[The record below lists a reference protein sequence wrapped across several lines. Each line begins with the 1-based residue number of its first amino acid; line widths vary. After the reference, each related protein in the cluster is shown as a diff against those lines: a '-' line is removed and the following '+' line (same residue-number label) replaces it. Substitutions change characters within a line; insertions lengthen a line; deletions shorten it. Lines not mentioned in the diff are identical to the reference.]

1 MSGEDDKARNT
12 EMILL
17 VDDDEI
23 VRKFVLQVLQTS
35 GYAVIEASNG
45 PEALRIAKEH
55 TGPINL
61 LLTDIKMPKMN
72 GRELAD
78 RLTPLRPGVK
88 VLYISGHTDS
98 ATVNQMA
105 LQRGAN
111 FLQKP
116 FTPDRLTTKVRK
128 VLDSSVLP
136 S

>member
-1 MSGEDDKARNT
+1 VDGEQDRAKNT

-17 VDDDEI
+17 VDEEEI
-23 VRKFVLQVLQTS
+23 VREFVLHGLQAS

-45 PEALRIAKEH
+45 PEALRIANEH

-72 GRELAD
+72 GRELAE
-78 RLTPLRPGVK
+78 RLMPLRPGVK

-98 ATVNQMA
+98 ATVNEMA

-128 VLDSSVLP
+128 VLDSPVTP
-136 S
+136 

>member
-1 MSGEDDKARNT
+1 MR
-12 EMILL
+12 ILL

-23 VRKFVLQVLQTS
+23 VRKFVLHVLQAS

-45 PEALRIAKEH
+45 PEALRIANEH

-72 GRELAD
+72 GRELAE
-78 RLTPLRPGVK
+78 RLMPLRPGVK

-98 ATVNQMA
+98 ATVNEMA

-128 VLDSSVLP
+128 VLDSPVTP
-136 S
+136 

>member
-1 MSGEDDKARNT
+1 MDEEQDKAKNT

-23 VRKFVLQVLQTS
+23 VRKFVLHVLQAS

-45 PEALRIAKEH
+45 PEALRIANEH

-72 GRELAD
+72 GRELAE
-78 RLTPLRPGVK
+78 RLMPLRPGVK

-98 ATVNQMA
+98 ATVNEMA

-128 VLDSSVLP
+128 VLDSPVS

>member
-1 MSGEDDKARNT
+1 MDGEQDKAKNT

-23 VRKFVLQVLQTS
+23 VRKFVLHVLQAS

-45 PEALRIAKEH
+45 PEALRIANEH

-72 GRELAD
+72 GRELAE
-78 RLTPLRPGVK
+78 RLMPLRPGVK

-98 ATVNQMA
+98 ATVNEMA

-116 FTPDRLTTKVRK
+116 FTPRQLVSTVQGI
-128 VLDSSVLP
+128 LFP
-136 S
+136 STQ

>member
-1 MSGEDDKARNT
+1 VDGEQDKAKNT

-23 VRKFVLQVLQTS
+23 VRKFVLHVLQAS

-45 PEALRIAKEH
+45 PEALRIANEH

-72 GRELAD
+72 GRELAE
-78 RLTPLRPGVK
+78 RLMPLRPGVK

-98 ATVNQMA
+98 ATVNEMA

-128 VLDSSVLP
+128 VLDSPVTP
-136 S
+136 

>member
-1 MSGEDDKARNT
+1 MDEEQDKAKNT

-23 VRKFVLQVLQTS
+23 VRKFVLHVLQAS

-45 PEALRIAKEH
+45 PEALRIANEH

-72 GRELAD
+72 GRELAE
-78 RLTPLRPGVK
+78 RLMPLRPGVK

-98 ATVNQMA
+98 ATVNEMA

-128 VLDSSVLP
+128 VLDSPVTP
-136 S
+136 

>member
-1 MSGEDDKARNT
+1 MDGEQDKAKNT

-23 VRKFVLQVLQTS
+23 VRKCVLHVLQAS

-45 PEALRIAKEH
+45 PEALRIANEH

-72 GRELAD
+72 GRELAE
-78 RLTPLRPGVK
+78 RLMPLRPGVK

-98 ATVNQMA
+98 ATVNEMA

-128 VLDSSVLP
+128 VLDSPVTP
-136 S
+136 

>member
-1 MSGEDDKARNT
+1 MDGEQDKAKNT

-23 VRKFVLQVLQTS
+23 VRKFVLHVLQAS

-45 PEALRIAKEH
+45 PEALRIANEH

-72 GRELAD
+72 GRELAE
-78 RLTPLRPGVK
+78 RLMPLRPGVK

-98 ATVNQMA
+98 ATVNEMA

-128 VLDSSVLP
+128 VLDSPVTP
-136 S
+136 

>member
-1 MSGEDDKARNT
+1 
-12 EMILL
+12 MILL

>member
-1 MSGEDDKARNT
+1 MDGEQDKAKNT

-17 VDDDEI
+17 LDDDEI
-23 VRKFVLQVLQTS
+23 VRKFVLHVLQAS

-45 PEALRIAKEH
+45 PEALRIANEH

-61 LLTDIKMPKMN
+61 LLTDMKMPKMN
-72 GRELAD
+72 GRELAE
-78 RLTPLRPGVK
+78 RLMPLRPGVK

-98 ATVNQMA
+98 ATVNEMA

-128 VLDSSVLP
+128 VLDSPVTP
-136 S
+136 